1 MALLKGIKQ
10 VRFET
15 YQEAV
20 AQGIA
25 SNFLWLVRDFSGST
39 PTNAAIYF
47 GDRKYAEINDEK
59 SAERINNIIA
69 SLGGIVNANGEWA
82 GFLPTHAIL
91 GKNEVVSTE
100 AALEALESAIL
111 DNKAALDGKVSIEAY
126 NSAITS
132 IQEAIDG
139 DGEKI
144 DALVDALNL
153 KADKENV
160 YTKEEIDAKI
170 AGAFH
175 FKGVATDI
183 SADKK
188 TISGADAGS
197 GITASESNLG
207 DVYQIGDKEYASNGS
222 IWVELGFNIDLT
234 PIYERLS
241 ALDSGLTEEVAARE
255 ALGETVN
262 ELDDALNIE
271 IARTDSALAAIK
283 TLEDKQT
290 TTAQTYAEAAEITG
304 LTFGQIVYILQSE
317 TGESGHTSGAY
328 IYTQNGLVK
337 LESSSGSGDTPIER
351 VEALENIV
359 GNTPLPEG
367 ETISEI
373 VSNLITVTGD
383 DIQ

>member
-10 VRFET
+10 VRLET
-15 YQEAV
+15 YKEAV

-25 SNFLWLVRDFSGST
+25 SNFLWFVRDFSGST
-39 PTNAAIYF
+39 PTNATIYF

-69 SLGGIVNANGEWA
+69 SLGGIVNVNGEWA

-91 GKNEVVSTE
+91 GKSEVISTE

-111 DNKAALDGKVSIEAY
+111 DNTAALDGKVSIEIY
-126 NSAITS
+126 NSAITA

-139 DGEKI
+139 NGEEI
-144 DALVDALNL
+144 DALVKALNL

-170 AGAFH
+170 VGAFH

-188 TISGADAGS
+188 IISGADAGS

-207 DVYQIGDKEYASNGS
+207 NVYQIDDKEYASNGN

-241 ALDSGLTEEVAARE
+241 ALESGLTEEVAARE
-255 ALGETVN
+255 ALGESVN
-262 ELDDALNIE
+262 ELDEALNIE
-271 IARTDSALAAIK
+271 IARTDSAITAAQSAATKYTDDKVAALDAVVSGISTDGVSSIRVTEVDGVVTAVAVEHKISAEANNTIEAKPDGLFAAIYY
-283 TLEDKQT
+283 ED
-290 TTAQTYAEAAEITG
+290 
-304 LTFGQIVYILQSE
+304 
-317 TGESGHTSGAY
+317 
-328 IYTQNGLVK
+328 N
-337 LESSSGSGDTPIER
+337 D
-351 VEALENIV
+351 
-359 GNTPLPEG
+359 NT
-367 ETISEI
+367 
-373 VSNLITVTGD
+373 
-383 DIQ
+383 